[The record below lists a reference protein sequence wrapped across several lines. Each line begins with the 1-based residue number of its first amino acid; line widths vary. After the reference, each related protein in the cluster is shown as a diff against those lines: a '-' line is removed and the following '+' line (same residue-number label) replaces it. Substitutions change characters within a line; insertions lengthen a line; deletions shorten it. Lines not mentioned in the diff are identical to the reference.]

1 MEHWAGKHRNLLD
14 SGATEQY
21 CRKKVS
27 QSWSC
32 QRVQRKSLRAV
43 RDAMINSVKCN
54 TYVKQQEEGDLS
66 GKLLMVLYVSE
77 ESDKQSFCGEA
88 M

>member
-1 MEHWAGKHRNLLD
+1 
-14 SGATEQY
+14 
-21 CRKKVS
+21 
-27 QSWSC
+27 
-32 QRVQRKSLRAV
+32 
-43 RDAMINSVKCN
+43 MINSVKCN

-66 GKLLMVLYVSE
+66 GKLLMVLYVSK